1 MNIQRISLII
11 LLLLSLNYTLQA
23 QTELKFSSLDS
34 LFAYAGKQS
43 STIKT
48 GEQQAILA
56 RWQKVAALA
65 NTVNFRNQLSFTLT
79 DNTQLPVTFLPAEI
93 FGGPT
98 GTFREIQF
106 GQQYIGSAA
115 IVPQIDIINP
125 SSWEKVKSA
134 SISREL
140 TDINNQINK
149 KSLYESI
156 AAAYYNILALQEQTR
171 LTQENLLKADTLL
184 LIVKNKFAQG
194 LVRQQDVNDATANKL
209 SMQDK
214 LEQAQLSLGQQYLSL
229 KILCDFPENTTV
241 VIEDEFDY
249 NRSFQASLNAGSQ
262 LQYKSFALLLGM
274 ARSELTYHRLSQ
286 LPTVSLFLNYA
297 WQQNSNEMF
306 FDSQSEWIYSRYIG
320 ARLIFNIP
328 DVNKMFLAQ
337 NAKIN
342 YKIASNNFEHARIQ
356 NEISNRHLQL
366 DYQKAYAQ
374 FTANKQIFEL
384 KNENYRMAFQQYE
397 KEILSFDKLLLAF
410 TEMQNSRVNYVNA
423 AANLFY
429 QKTKI
434 DLNNSINK

>member
-1 MNIQRISLII
+1 MNRINII
-11 LLLLSLNYTLQA
+11 LFLFFGINLTLQA

-34 LFAYAGKQS
+34 LFAYAAKQS
-43 STIKT
+43 YTIKT

-56 RWQKVAALA
+56 KWQKTAALA
-65 NTVNFRNQLSFTLT
+65 NTVNFRNQVSFTLT

-93 FGGPT
+93 FGGPP

-115 IVPQIDIINP
+115 IGPQVDIINP

-140 TDINNQINK
+140 TDITNLVTK

-156 AAAYYNILALQEQTR
+156 AAAYYNIIALQEQTR

-184 LIVKNKFAQG
+184 LIVKNKFALG
-194 LVRQQDVNDATANKL
+194 LVRQQEVNDAAANKL
-209 SMQDK
+209 GMQDK
-214 LEQAQLSLGQQYLSL
+214 LEQAQLSLEQQYLSL
-229 KILCDFPENTTV
+229 KILCDFPENTKV
-241 VIEDEFDY
+241 VIEDDLEYDRTFE
-249 NRSFQASLNAGSQ
+249 ASPEAGSR
-262 LQYKSFALLLGM
+262 LQYKSSSLLLGM
-274 ARSELTYHRLSQ
+274 AGSELKYNRLSL

-297 WQQNSNEMF
+297 WQQNSNDMF
-306 FDSQSEWIYSRYIG
+306 FDSGSEWIYSQYIG
-320 ARLIFNIP
+320 ARLTFHIP
-328 DVNKMFLAQ
+328 DVTKMFLAQ

-342 YKIASNNFEHARIQ
+342 YKIASNNFEHAKAL
-356 NEISNRHLQL
+356 NEISNRQLQL
-366 DYQKAYAQ
+366 DYRKAYAQ

-397 KEILSFDKLLLAF
+397 KEILSFDKLLSAF

-429 QKTKI
+429 QKTRI